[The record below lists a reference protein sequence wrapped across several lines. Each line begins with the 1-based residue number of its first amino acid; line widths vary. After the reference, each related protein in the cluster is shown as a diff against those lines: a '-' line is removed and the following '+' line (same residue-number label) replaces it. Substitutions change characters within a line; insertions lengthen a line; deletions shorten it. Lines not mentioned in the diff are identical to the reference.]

1 MVFASWVLGWL
12 WRFATSPE
20 GAAFGSFLSGV
31 AALLAVL
38 VASVGGYFGFMEWKR
53 ELHGK
58 AKFQVARK
66 VLLAAYD
73 YTAKLEV
80 TRRARIFRV
89 TAPAQLDAPPE
100 TAEAADEIERQYRIR
115 LDRLGRSSGRLAL
128 AEEEVKAI
136 FGSDFVKETGD
147 LGLLGLRLWLTAD
160 TFFPSERSRI
170 VSGQKRTDIPGLVDE
185 ARELFETEG
194 DEMAT
199 KRGAALK
206 GIEERF
212 RSYLR

>member
-100 TAEAADEIERQYRIR
+100 TAD
-115 LDRLGRSSGRLAL
+115 
-128 AEEEVKAI
+128 
-136 FGSDFVKETGD
+136 
-147 LGLLGLRLWLTAD
+147 TAD